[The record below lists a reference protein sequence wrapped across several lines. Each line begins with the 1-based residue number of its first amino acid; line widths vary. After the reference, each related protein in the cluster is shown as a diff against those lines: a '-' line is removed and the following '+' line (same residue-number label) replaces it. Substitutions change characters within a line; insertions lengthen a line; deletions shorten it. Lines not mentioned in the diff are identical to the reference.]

1 MRMDGF
7 GFPIDW
13 KKVVASITNPKMGVM
28 QKLIL
33 NPEAPIFS
41 ISSDAPKASRIA
53 LGKNKT
59 ASQIMQVMP
68 AGIMT
73 NVIILAT
80 AAYTLMA
87 VSPPYLPN

>member
-1 MRMDGF
+1 MKGIKNRICRKKVIRMDGF

-13 KKVVASITNPKMGVM
+13 KKVVASITNPRIGVM

-59 ASQIMQVMP
+59 ANQIMQVMP
-68 AGIMT
+68 T
-73 NVIILAT
+73 EK
-80 AAYTLMA
+80 AAA
-87 VSPPYLPN
+87 